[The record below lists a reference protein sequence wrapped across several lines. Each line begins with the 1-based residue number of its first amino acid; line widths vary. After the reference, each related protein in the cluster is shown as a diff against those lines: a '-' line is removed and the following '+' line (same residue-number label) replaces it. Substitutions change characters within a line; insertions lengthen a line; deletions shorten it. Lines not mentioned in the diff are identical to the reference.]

1 MRLLRN
7 LALAGILVASIS
19 GPAVA
24 GSPPPSPGPTT
35 AASSEDA
42 ANSAAALG
50 SAGAGVIDAA
60 RAKVAGGDVKGA
72 IADLVP
78 YVAQHPEDIAA
89 GRLLGD
95 IYFRIP
101 DYAKAERV
109 WKAIIAVA
117 PDDRETHSR
126 LGSLYA
132 AQDRVNQAIDEF
144 QKSLPSRGGYAG
156 LILAHKRAGD
166 LPQYLNTL
174 EYATV
179 KTPFDVVA
187 WTNLGQARRALREYE
202 AAYQAFNHAVG
213 IMPNGCGPR
222 IDVANVLVDMHRVDA
237 AIEHLK
243 VCLDRDPH
251 SYPATVN
258 LGEAY
263 LEKNDPTVA
272 RPYLDRALTMRP
284 EGTEALVDIG
294 YIYDLQGDWK
304 TAVSYYNRAI
314 RSDPL
319 RPEAYIDLGYD
330 YNEHRF
336 FPLAEAAF
344 LKGISVASD
353 DGRLHYLLAVTYNL
367 QGKIELARGEY
378 HQALATGEPDVARA
392 ARAELALLPPA

>member
-1 MRLLRN
+1 MFEELPYPPQFAVLPRRGPKIAPACEPVARIARLRLLIEAPKPGGGTATHRRRHPSGSQRHAACN
-7 LALAGILVASIS
+7 VGIASIS
-19 GPAVA
+19 DALSRRRRSRSYPVCSASQSSGPL
-24 GSPPPSPGPTT
+24 P
-35 AASSEDA
+35 
-42 ANSAAALG
+42 
-50 SAGAGVIDAA
+50 
-60 RAKVAGGDVKGA
+60 
-72 IADLVP
+72 
-78 YVAQHPEDIAA
+78 Q
-89 GRLLGD
+89 
-95 IYFRIP
+95 
-101 DYAKAERV
+101 
-109 WKAIIAVA
+109 
-117 PDDRETHSR
+117 
-126 LGSLYA
+126 
-132 AQDRVNQAIDEF
+132 
-144 QKSLPSRGGYAG
+144 SLPSRSGYAG
-156 LILAHKRAGD
+156 LIMAHKRAGD

-174 EYATV
+174 EYATQ
-179 KTPFDVVA
+179 KTPFDVIA
-187 WTNLGQARRALREYE
+187 WTDLGQARRALRQYE

-213 IMPNGCGPR
+213 IRPAACSPR
-222 IDVANVLVDMHRVDA
+222 IDMANVLVDLHRVDT

-243 VCLDRDPH
+243 VCLENDPH
-251 SYPATVN
+251 SYPAIVN

-263 LEKNDPTVA
+263 LEKNDPAVA
-272 RPYLDRALTMRP
+272 RPYLDRALTIRP
-284 EGTEALVDIG
+284 EGFEALVDIG